1 MSKHRLEFK
10 LPFFGEAKAEGL
22 AGVVALVIVV
32 IVFVVAM
39 HWPGRCER
47 PGCGVER
54 PIVPTPLSRVEL
66 GCRVRCDT
74 SRHADQIKRG
84 IPRVGQ
90 SVRIPGPLEKLD

>member
-39 HWPGRCER
+39 HWPG
-47 PGCGVER
+47 
-54 PIVPTPLSRVEL
+54 
-66 GCRVRCDT
+66 
-74 SRHADQIKRG
+74 
-84 IPRVGQ
+84 
-90 SVRIPGPLEKLD
+90 